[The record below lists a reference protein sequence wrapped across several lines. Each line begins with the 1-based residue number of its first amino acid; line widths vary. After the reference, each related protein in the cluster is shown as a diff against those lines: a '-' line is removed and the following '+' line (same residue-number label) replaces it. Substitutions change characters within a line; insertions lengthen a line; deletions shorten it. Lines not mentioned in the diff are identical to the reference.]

1 MSSVCDNNYRCE
13 QLFSMKVVESRTR
26 IHLTDDHL
34 EECMRIV
41 TTEIKLDIDNYSSK
55 NSVIAYIS
63 LMTEFVKE
71 DSWEVCEPVGIS
83 RPNLGGCLM
92 NCRGENSALLFMCI
106 LLYEL
111 RTNFSCDKSGPHSK
125 VTVKRPGNFQFRWK
139 YYPTTELLLISFLYR
154 STMIVVGLRFKWYIL
169 YTATLLA
176 AYYKAL
182 WT

>member
-71 DSWEVCEPVGIS
+71 DS
-83 RPNLGGCLM
+83 
-92 NCRGENSALLFMCI
+92 
-106 LLYEL
+106 
-111 RTNFSCDKSGPHSK
+111 
-125 VTVKRPGNFQFRWK
+125 
-139 YYPTTELLLISFLYR
+139 
-154 STMIVVGLRFKWYIL
+154 
-169 YTATLLA
+169 
-176 AYYKAL
+176 
-182 WT
+182 